1 VLYLEVP
8 FAQKEQAKSLGARWD
23 PLKKKWY
30 LPEAENKD
38 LAPFQAWLPAGQL
51 LGAGLVPTPVA
62 VDSVDAKDQSA
73 LSLSELLGQVQQQL
87 QRSFNQPLWVKAEI
101 ANLSERRGHWYL
113 ELSETNDQGQSLA
126 SCRAMI
132 WASQADSLLASF
144 EQVTGSPLA
153 DGQQVLVQVQ
163 VNFHERFGFSL
174 VIVGIDPSFTL
185 GAIEANLIA
194 IRQALIKQ
202 GIYQQNKR
210 FAWPSDFF
218 RIAVIAPPKAAGLG
232 DFRTEADHLAKHQLC
247 EFSYFYSSFQGDN
260 TAEEL
265 ATAFEAV
272 IARHNYQAFDALVII
287 RGGGAKLDLNPLN
300 TLSLASL
307 IAQAPLPVFTGIG
320 HERDNTILDE
330 VANRR
335 FDTPSKVIAAI
346 CQQLVQ
352 SAKQANQAWQQ
363 IQQTS
368 LMQLQ
373 QAKSHLNQLKQQVSF
388 QQSRQISHW
397 QQQLAPL
404 YQQIHYTSLR
414 QINVARIQLDNQ
426 MTQIRQ
432 QAWRPIQPLKIQ
444 LATLYQQV
452 NTQAIQQV
460 SHQRQAC
467 QQWIGFILS
476 AGPQTQLKRGF
487 ALAKTANGQP
497 ILTAK
502 AAQQAQQFEL
512 EFADGSVSV
521 KVQTNRD

>member
-1 VLYLEVP
+1 MQYLEVP
-8 FAQKEQAKSLGARWD
+8 FAQKEQAKALGARWD

-30 LPEAENKD
+30 LPDADPLD
-38 LAPFQAWLPAGQL
+38 LTPFQAWLPADLQAVAKADATCD
-51 LGAGLVPTPVA
+51 AGE
-62 VDSVDAKDQSA
+62 QSA
-73 LSLSELLGQVQQQL
+73 LSLSELLRQVQQRL
-87 QRSFNQPLWVKAEI
+87 QQAFSQTLWVKAEI

-113 ELSETNDQGQSLA
+113 ELSENNDQGQTLA

-132 WASQADSLLASF
+132 WASQAESLLASF
-144 EQVTGSPLA
+144 EQVTGSALA

-218 RIAVIAPPKAAGLG
+218 RVAVIAPPKAAGLG
-232 DFRTEADHLAKHQLC
+232 DFRAEADHLAKHQLC
-247 EFSYFYSSFQGDN
+247 EFVYFYSGFQGDN
-260 TAEEL
+260 AADEL
-265 ATAFEAV
+265 AIAFEAV
-272 IARHNYQAFDALVII
+272 IARHNVQAFDALVII

-300 TLSLASL
+300 HLKLASL
-307 IAQAPLPVFTGIG
+307 IAQAPLPVLTGIG

-346 CQQLVQ
+346 SQQLVQ
-352 SAKQANQAWQQ
+352 AAKQANQAWQV

-368 LMQLQ
+368 LLQLQ
-373 QAKSHLNQLKQQVSF
+373 LAKANLAQLKQQLRF
-388 QQSRQISHW
+388 QQTQQLGYW
-397 QQQLAPL
+397 QQQLSPL
-404 YQQIHYTSLR
+404 YQQIQHTSLR
-414 QINVARIQLDNQ
+414 QINAARIQLDYQ
-426 MTQIRQ
+426 ITQIHQ
-432 QAWRPIQPLKIQ
+432 QAWRPIQPLKTHLTELNQQ
-444 LATLYQQV
+444 LAKGAKQQ
-452 NTQAIQQV
+452 I
-460 SHQRQAC
+460 SLQRQAC

-487 ALAKTANGQP
+487 ALAKTNQGAP
-497 ILTAK
+497 ILSAQAAK
-502 AAQQAQQFEL
+502 QAGQFNL
-512 EFADGSVSV
+512 EFADGAVSV
-521 KVQTNRD
+521 ITTHNNQESS